1 MPAVSKKQ
9 QRFFGMVRAAQK
21 GEAKAPSPE
30 VSRVASSIKKKDAKD
45 FASTKHKGL
54 PMKKKGLSEEG
65 YDRMRDAALEKGTWK
80 GGGGQ
85 PSTGGAKKTKGKTAL
100 QKETEKKYGKG
111 KSAID
116 IVKKNITDKYGKG
129 AIMKTKNEGTSYGIY
144 KGDGKPKGAM
154 SAFSKD
160 KKENPYSLKNKL
172 KMVIKGAAE
181 KNRKK
186 AGVTSEAVYTGPD
199 KKDRAVIKKMDN
211 KDFAKKA
218 AEYEKNMDPKKR
230 QALKDK
236 ATKGMKFTHEEAV
249 SEAKYEAGASDY
261 GKASIRNK
269 RAFGKGGNA
278 ADPKERGGAKMLRHD
293 SHTKRRGVKKNNKY
307 GATNKP
313 PVDGAPSDEF
323 KKDRYASM
331 RTEAKV
337 DMKTPD
343 YKRATVRDKRYGNP
357 HGSLE
362 LGGGIRKDRRA
373 DHEAKRGVKTKGVK
387 EEKSYYIDKE
397 AEKRGRAKEARQAA
411 NKYAA
416 KERAAAKRRAER
428 NSLRRQGKTGAQG
441 KYYVTKHME
450 REGVEPVVYWSSK
463 ALDQLEKINER
474 QKDSDGQRLSQE
486 RGRSNYGKASVRN
499 MRATGT
505 GGNAADPAER
515 LVAMDARHKAHKEK
529 RGVKKEDKA
538 YGKRAVLKM
547 LIKSV
552 AERERKKAG
561 VTKEGTSYG
570 IFKGD
575 GKPKGV
581 YDLSKKKKDKKK
593 EVKEA
598 KSAAW
603 QRKEGKNKEGGLN
616 EKGRK
621 SYERENPGS
630 DLKAPVTHKAKAG
643 TKAGNRQKQ
652 FCARMSGVEG
662 PMKDE
667 KGRPTRKA
675 LALKKWKCGTSEDW
689 KPFGKFI
696 IDSVQSKESF
706 YGSQEKVSEKV
717 NQEVD
722 QTETLTAEATR
733 YDKEK
738 GTTVK
743 GGTKKPTSPK
753 TKDAALDFVKA
764 KYAGQIM
771 RSGSNQAKKVK
782 GAKSTAG
789 TNKYKD
795 AADKK
800 KATASDA
807 KKRGFKSTQNYVDT
821 MARYGGKKNYDK
833 GRGLG
838 T

>member
-1 MPAVSKKQ
+1 MLKFSEAVK
-9 QRFFGMVRAAQK
+9 
-21 GEAKAPSPE
+21 
-30 VSRVASSIKKKDAKD
+30 
-45 FASTKHKGL
+45 
-54 PMKKKGLSEEG
+54 
-65 YDRMRDAALEKGTWK
+65 
-80 GGGGQ
+80 
-85 PSTGGAKKTKGKTAL
+85 KKTKKTTTIINPKVKDCYESHKKDCDCDCGQDPCVTCGKNCHEETV
-100 QKETEKKYGKG
+100 KE
-111 KSAID
+111 
-116 IVKKNITDKYGKG
+116 
-129 AIMKTKNEGTSYGIY
+129 
-144 KGDGKPKGAM
+144 
-154 SAFSKD
+154 
-160 KKENPYSLKNKL
+160 
-172 KMVIKGAAE
+172 AA
-181 KNRKK
+181 
-186 AGVTSEAVYTGPD
+186 YTGPN
-199 KKDRAVIKKMDN
+199 KEDRKQIKKMD
-211 KDFAKKA
+211 KPSYAKKLA
-218 AEYEKNMDPKKR
+218 DYEKNMDPKKR

-236 ATKGMKFTHEEAV
+236 ATKGMKFTHEEV
-249 SEAKYEAGASDY
+249 
-261 GKASIRNK
+261 
-269 RAFGKGGNA
+269 
-278 ADPKERGGAKMLRHD
+278 
-293 SHTKRRGVKKNNKY
+293 
-307 GATNKP
+307 
-313 PVDGAPSDEF
+313 VD
-323 KKDRYASM
+323 
-331 RTEAKV
+331 EAKV

-357 HGSLE
+357 HGSHE

-373 DHEAKRGVKTKGVK
+373 DHEAKRGVKTKGMK
-387 EEKSYYIDKE
+387 EGAEKSYYIDKE

-428 NSLRRQGKTGAQG
+428 NSLRRQGKYGAVG
-441 KYYVTKHME
+441 GHYVTKHME

-630 DLKAPVTHKAKAG
+630 DLKAPQPEGGPRKKS
-643 TKAGNRQKQ
+643 
-652 FCARMSGVEG
+652 FCARMGGVKG

>member
-1 MPAVSKKQ
+1 MDK
-9 QRFFGMVRAAQK
+9 
-21 GEAKAPSPE
+21 PS
-30 VSRVASSIKKKDAKD
+30 
-45 FASTKHKGL
+45 
-54 PMKKKGLSEEG
+54 
-65 YDRMRDAALEKGTWK
+65 Y
-80 GGGGQ
+80 
-85 PSTGGAKKTKGKTAL
+85 AKKLA
-100 QKETEKKYGKG
+100 
-111 KSAID
+111 D
-116 IVKKNITDKYGKG
+116 
-129 AIMKTKNEGTSYGIY
+129 
-144 KGDGKPKGAM
+144 
-154 SAFSKD
+154 
-160 KKENPYSLKNKL
+160 
-172 KMVIKGAAE
+172 
-181 KNRKK
+181 
-186 AGVTSEAVYTGPD
+186 
-199 KKDRAVIKKMDN
+199 
-211 KDFAKKA
+211 
-218 AEYEKNMDPKKR
+218 YEKNMDPKKR

-236 ATKGMKFTHEEAV
+236 ATKGMKFTHEEV
-249 SEAKYEAGASDY
+249 
-261 GKASIRNK
+261 
-269 RAFGKGGNA
+269 
-278 ADPKERGGAKMLRHD
+278 
-293 SHTKRRGVKKNNKY
+293 
-307 GATNKP
+307 
-313 PVDGAPSDEF
+313 VD
-323 KKDRYASM
+323 
-331 RTEAKV
+331 EAKV
-337 DMKTPD
+337 DNKIPD
-343 YKRATVRDKRYGNP
+343 WKRSAARNKRYGNP
-357 HGSLE
+357 HGSLA
-362 LGGGIRKDRRA
+362 LGGGIQRDRRD
-373 DHEAKRGVKTKGVK
+373 DHYDRRGKKTKGVK

-499 MRATGT
+499 MRASGT

-538 YGKRAVLKM
+538 YGKRAILKM

-552 AERERKKAG
+552 AEKERRKAG

-593 EVKEA
+593 EVSEHNDGSAKNCKKGEYFCKEDH
-598 KSAAW
+598 KCKPIPKGYHVMPDGMLMKGEKHSVKEGAAW

-630 DLKAPVTHKAKAG
+630 DLKAPQPEGGPRKKS
-643 TKAGNRQKQ
+643 
-652 FCARMSGVEG
+652 FCARMGGVKG

-821 MARYGGKKNYDK
+821 MARHGGKKNYDK

>member
-1 MPAVSKKQ
+1 MLKFSEAVK
-9 QRFFGMVRAAQK
+9 
-21 GEAKAPSPE
+21 
-30 VSRVASSIKKKDAKD
+30 
-45 FASTKHKGL
+45 
-54 PMKKKGLSEEG
+54 
-65 YDRMRDAALEKGTWK
+65 
-80 GGGGQ
+80 
-85 PSTGGAKKTKGKTAL
+85 KKTKKTTTIINPKVKDCYESHKKDCDCDCG
-100 QKETEKKYGKG
+100 QDPCVTCGEDCHEDTVKE
-111 KSAID
+111 
-116 IVKKNITDKYGKG
+116 
-129 AIMKTKNEGTSYGIY
+129 
-144 KGDGKPKGAM
+144 
-154 SAFSKD
+154 
-160 KKENPYSLKNKL
+160 
-172 KMVIKGAAE
+172 AA
-181 KNRKK
+181 
-186 AGVTSEAVYTGPD
+186 YTGPN
-199 KKDRAVIKKMDN
+199 KEDRKQIKKMD
-211 KDFAKKA
+211 KPSYAKKLA
-218 AEYEKNMDPKKR
+218 DYEKNMDPKKR

-236 ATKGMKFTHEEAV
+236 ATKGMKFTHEEV
-249 SEAKYEAGASDY
+249 
-261 GKASIRNK
+261 
-269 RAFGKGGNA
+269 
-278 ADPKERGGAKMLRHD
+278 
-293 SHTKRRGVKKNNKY
+293 
-307 GATNKP
+307 
-313 PVDGAPSDEF
+313 VD
-323 KKDRYASM
+323 
-331 RTEAKV
+331 EAKV